1 MEKIE
6 EIAKDIRKIIYKIA
20 HYAGGGHMGA
30 SFSMA
35 DIISV
40 LYFDNVLRYDASN
53 PEWEDRDKFIL
64 SKGHACYALYA
75 VLAKAGYFPEE
86 ELWHVG
92 KPGSR
97 FGGHPKMHEIPGV
110 EASTGALGHGLS
122 FGIGIAYANKMDHK
136 DSHVYVLLG
145 DGECQEGSIWE
156 GALSA
161 PTLGLDN
168 MTVIVDHNKLQAMDE
183 LENIVHMKPFA
194 DKWKAF
200 GWNVVEIDGHN
211 YGEIKDALLERADN
225 RPTVIVAN
233 TIKGKGVSFMEN
245 VPIWHY
251 RMPNDKE
258 LQILLRIWDF
268 QKRSGK
274 NCFRNNLNS
283 AINYNE
289 GFKFL
294 QTLEQKNI
302 VIIFYNEED
311 IQTLVNIGPF

>member
-6 EIAKDIRKIIYKIA
+6 EIARDIRKKIYKIA
-20 HYAGGGHMGA
+20 HFAGGGHMGA

-40 LYFDNVLRYDASN
+40 LYFDDILKYDSSN
-53 PEWEDRDKFIL
+53 PNWEERDKFVL
-64 SKGHACYALYA
+64 SKGHASYALYA
-75 VLAKAGYFPEE
+75 ALAKAGYFPES
-86 ELWHVG
+86 ELRNVG
-92 KPGSR
+92 QVGSKL
-97 FGGHPKMHEIPGV
+97 GGHPKMHEIPGV

-122 FGIGIAYANKMDHK
+122 YAIGIAYANKVDDRK
-136 DSHVYVLLG
+136 SHVYVVLG

-161 PTLGLDN
+161 PTLELDN
-168 MTVIVDHNKLQAMDE
+168 LTVVVDHNKLQAMDD

-211 YGEIKDALLERADN
+211 YAEIKEALLTRQKR
-225 RPTVIVAN
+225 RPTLVIAN

-251 RMPNDKE
+251 RMPNEQE
-258 LQILLRIWDF
+258 LPILMEEL
-268 QKRSGK
+268 G
-274 NCFRNNLNS
+274 L
-283 AINYNE
+283 
-289 GFKFL
+289 L
-294 QTLEQKNI
+294 
-302 VIIFYNEED
+302 EED
-311 IQTLVNIGPF
+311 LK

>member
-1 MEKIE
+1 METIE
-6 EIAKDIRKIIYKIA
+6 EIAKDIRKTIYKIA
-20 HYAGGGHMGA
+20 HHAGGGHMGA
-30 SFSMA
+30 AFSMT

-40 LYFDNVLRYDASN
+40 LYFDNVLKFDADN
-53 PEWEDRDKFIL
+53 PDWEDRDKFIL

-75 VLAKAGYFPEE
+75 VLAKAGYFSEE

-122 FGIGIAYANKMDHK
+122 FAIGIAYANKVDHR
-136 DSHVYVLLG
+136 DSHVYVVLG

-161 PTLGLDN
+161 PTLELDN

-183 LENIVHMKPFA
+183 LESIVCMRPFA

-200 GWNVVEIDGHN
+200 GWNVVEIDGHD
-211 YGEIKDALLERADN
+211 YDEIKEALLTRVT
-225 RPTVIVAN
+225 RKPILVVAN

-251 RMPNDKE
+251 RMPNDEELPILFDDLGFTEEERKE
-258 LQILLRIWDF
+258 LLSI
-268 QKRSGK
+268 K
-274 NCFRNNLNS
+274 
-283 AINYNE
+283 
-289 GFKFL
+289 
-294 QTLEQKNI
+294 
-302 VIIFYNEED
+302 
-311 IQTLVNIGPF
+311 